1 MKRWICSFCL
11 LALAAA
17 LLLYFWPIRLSD
29 RLSSTAYVIL
39 SHQRFSVENG
49 RPRTE
54 TDNYHEISQQQL
66 AQMIEALRRYTCHR
80 TLATPFSDGPM
91 SIEGDWLLYLYAY
104 DEGDRLTV
112 SLSLTEGR
120 VRIDQKVYALP
131 KADALLEELLRIVRG

>member
-1 MKRWICSFCL
+1 MKRWIWSFCL

-29 RLSSTAYVIL
+29 RLSSTAYVML
-39 SHQRFSVENG
+39 THQRFSVENG

-91 SIEGDWLLYLYAY
+91 SIEGGWLLYLYAY

-120 VRIDQKVYALP
+120 VRIGQKVYALP
-131 KADALLEELLRIVRG
+131 KADALLEELLRIVQG